1 MRSIASRI
9 SVMSGEGALSVF
21 ARAKELESQGRSIIH
36 LELGEPDFHAGPSVI
51 ESAGR
56 ALAEGKDR
64 YCAVAGVPALR
75 EETAAYLQ
83 RTRSISVCPANI
95 VIAPGCKIALFLAM
109 FALLEPGDEV
119 LYPDPGFPGYASITL
134 GLRSTAVP
142 FELSARNHFQPDI
155 DEIASKIT
163 PRTRMILTNSPGNP
177 TGTVYKDEVQRAIAE
192 LAVKHDLWVL
202 SDEIYA
208 RIIYGGEYISMLR
221 YPGMEERTLIL
232 DGFSKSFAMT
242 GWRLG
247 YTVAPPEVVP
257 ALAMLAVNTYTCVA
271 EFTQYAA
278 IDALRDR
285 DGTTPRMVGEF
296 TRRREQFVRDLNHVP
311 GFRCEAPEGAF
322 YAWVDITATGMSAEE
337 ICHILLEDAGVA
349 AIPGAAFGPSGKDFV
364 RFSFASSMETL
375 HEAVERILKVSE
387 AWQGA
392 NGSGEGHDHSR
403 AAKVQP

>member
-21 ARAKELESQGRSIIH
+21 ARAKELEAQGRSIIH

-64 YCAVAGVPALR
+64 YCAVAGVPELR
-75 EETAAYLQ
+75 DEIAAYLL
-83 RTRSISVCPANI
+83 RTRNISVSPANI
-95 VIAPGCKIALFLAM
+95 VLAPGCKIALFLAM
-109 FALLEPGDEV
+109 FALLEAGDEV
-119 LYPDPGFPGYASITL
+119 LYPDPGFPGYASIAHGL
-134 GLRSTAVP
+134 GAIPMP
-142 FELSARNHFQPDI
+142 FALEARNRLQPDLN
-155 DEIASKIT
+155 EIASKIT

-177 TGTVYKDEVQRAIAE
+177 TGTVYTDEVQRGIAE
-192 LAVKHDLWVL
+192 LALKHDLWVL

-208 RIIYGGEYISMLR
+208 RIIYGGEYMSMLR
-221 YPGMEERTLIL
+221 YPGMQDRTLII

-247 YTVAPPEVVP
+247 YTAAPAEVVP
-257 ALAMLAVNTYTCVA
+257 ALVMMAMNTYTCVA

-285 DGTTPRMVGEF
+285 DGTTPRMVAEF
-296 TRRREQFVRDLNHVP
+296 AQRREQFVRDLNGVP
-311 GFRCEAPEGAF
+311 GFRCFAPEGAF
-322 YAWVDITATGMSAEE
+322 YAWVDITGTGMTAEE

-349 AIPGAAFGPSGKDFV
+349 AIPGAAFGPLGKDFV
-364 RFSFASSMETL
+364 RFSFASSMATL
-375 HEAVERILKVSE
+375 REAVERIVKVSA
-387 AWQGA
+387 AWQGTLA
-392 NGSGEGHDHSR
+392 GR
-403 AAKVQP
+403 